1 MLLRKIFTRKRDGN
15 DVLFRSLMI
24 ILYSMLIVLVIVS
37 SRMITVMHNNIDD
50 SIVSSGLAGALIDLD
65 IFSEE
70 DKLYID
76 KTLSLQTFENCMKSN
91 LKIDSFIIDP
101 INLDEVDFNSS
112 FLGNEARIV
121 EYRIYNV
128 YNGQPAKIVPSD
140 DPKLQP
146 IEISSEKGAEIVKS
160 VYSNGTWKSD
170 SIIASTDHYEEDYHI
185 SCYESDIDA
194 VIDQTSIY
202 VVLEVPMQT
211 YFGIKG
217 ILKQSKLF
225 SIDKLM

>member
-24 ILYSMLIVLVIVS
+24 IFYSMLIVLVIVS
-37 SRMITVMHNNIDD
+37 SRMITVMHN
-50 SIVSSGLAGALIDLD
+50 
-65 IFSEE
+65 
-70 DKLYID
+70 YID

-91 LKIDSFIIDP
+91 LKIDSFVIDP